1 MTGSAAM
8 HSSVLSGPTPH
19 PIPAT
24 IAVVFRGRSVL
35 LVRRANPP
43 DATLWGFPGG
53 KIDFGESIERAAVR
67 ELYEETGI
75 RADAGPVF
83 TAVDAFDGAAGPD
96 AKAHY
101 VLIAVL
107 CHWRAGEP
115 QAGDDAL
122 EARWH
127 DLDNLEHAGLAMS
140 FGVASVARQ
149 AFAIWQD
156 GPTRPDVPQ

>member
-1 MTGSAAM
+1 MMSCI
-8 HSSVLSGPTPH
+8 HPLRSDH

-53 KIDFGESIERAAVR
+53 KIEFGEPIEQAAVR

-75 RADAGPVF
+75 SADAGPVF
-83 TAVDAFDGAAGPD
+83 TAVDVIDDTQGDNAR
-96 AKAHY
+96 AHY

-107 CHWRAGEP
+107 CHWRSGVP
-115 QAGDDAL
+115 RAGDDAL
-122 EARWH
+122 EAGWH
-127 DLDNLEHAGLAMS
+127 DLDDLESAGLAMS
-140 FGVASVARQ
+140 FGVANVARQ
-149 AFAIWQD
+149 AFSIATARA
-156 GPTRPDVPQ
+156 GGGRAGFAM

>member
-1 MTGSAAM
+1 
-8 HSSVLSGPTPH
+8 
-19 PIPAT
+19 
-24 IAVVFRGRSVL
+24 
-35 LVRRANPP
+35 
-43 DATLWGFPGG
+43 
-53 KIDFGESIERAAVR
+53 VR

-96 AKAHY
+96 ARAHY

-122 EARWH
+122 EARWY
-127 DLDNLEHAGLAMS
+127 DLGGLERAGLAMS

-156 GPTRPDVPQ
+156 GPTRPDVPK